1 MARGKPVPPESIF
14 KEPTK
19 ISAVIDKST
28 KLNLEIIAGE
38 LVREL
43 GFAPTQ
49 GQVIDHIAN
58 YYLVNNDNKK

>member
-1 MARGKPVPPESIF
+1 MARGKPIPADSML
-14 KEPTK
+14 KDPTK

-38 LVREL
+38 LVREF

-49 GQVIDHIAN
+49 GQVIDYIAT
-58 YYLVNNDNKK
+58 YYMNNNK

>member
-1 MARGKPVPPESIF
+1 MTRGKPVPAESIF

>member
-1 MARGKPVPPESIF
+1 MARGKPVPSGSIF
-14 KEPTK
+14 KNPTK

-38 LVREL
+38 LVREF

-58 YYLVNNDNKK
+58 YYLVNKDNKK